1 VYPKGRQA
9 AIATHR
15 ATGTPACRDTAKGA
29 TMDAVNLLMTRESA
43 MKLEAPGP
51 SEEELDQIFASAGRA
66 PDHGKL
72 RPWRFVVIPTDRR
85 AAFGEVMAASMQR
98 RMPDAPADALER
110 ERAKA
115 LRAPV
120 IVVVAAR
127 VQKGHRIPEI
137 EQIAAA
143 SAAAQT
149 IMLAA
154 PALGYGAM
162 WKTGDA
168 AYDPTVRTAL
178 GLMAEDEILGFL
190 YLGTRTGAASNVV
203 RPAAREHVSVW

>member
-1 VYPKGRQA
+1 
-9 AIATHR
+9 
-15 ATGTPACRDTAKGA
+15 
-29 TMDAVNLLMTRESA
+29 MNAVDLLLTRESA
-43 MKLEAPGP
+43 TKLAEPGP
-51 SEEELDQIFASAGRA
+51 SEAELDRILASAGRA

-85 AAFGEVMAASMQR
+85 AAFGEVMANSMR
-98 RMPDAPADALER
+98 RRLPDASAEILQR
-110 ERAKA
+110 ERDKA
-115 LRAPV
+115 MRAPV

-127 VQKGHRIPEI
+127 VMKSHRIPEI

-162 WKTGDA
+162 WKTGDV
-168 AYDPTVRTAL
+168 AYDPVARRDL
-178 GLMAEDEILGFL
+178 GLMEDDEIIGFL
-190 YLGTRTGAASNVV
+190 YVGTSTGAASTVA
-203 RPAAREHVSVW
+203 RPAAREHTVVWAG